1 MPHDKRPNEY
11 APGRIPEIIT
21 KPQDGLSRVPIVAML
36 AISALLVALMAG
48 LSWKN
53 GRDRILANEESA
65 ISRQIQAATE
75 ELLSTIKDA
84 ETGQRGYL
92 LTGGEQ
98 YLEPYNSAAA
108 RVAAILSQLRDAASM
123 RPDQSDREKALEPV
137 VLAKMSEL
145 AATVDLRRS
154 QGLPPALRVVE
165 TDAGKHYMDDIR
177 TQSAAMRDIA
187 ARRVA
192 TFSAIAETS
201 ASRLRIVST
210 AGSLVLLGF
219 LAISAVTVLRGLAH
233 REDLYHRATS
243 NAELLSVTL
252 SSIGDAVI
260 ATDTE
265 SRISFINPVAQDL
278 TGWAETDAIG
288 IPIEQVFRI
297 VNEATR
303 APVPNPAEKAMQTGT
318 IVGLANHTI
327 LITRQGKEIPI
338 DDSGSPIRNPDGA
351 VVGAIL
357 VFRDISE
364 RYQSD
369 KLLKASNEQLQQFV
383 TAAAHDLRAPLNSA
397 SVYTEL
403 LARQL
408 AGQIDTEGEQTLGYV
423 QSGVR
428 RILRLVDDLLAYA
441 QASHFQPE
449 EDKRT
454 PIENALNTV
463 LENLRSEIEKTG
475 ATITADK
482 LSVVAAHEAHMVQ
495 LLQNLIGNALKY
507 YGNNPPEVRISC
519 ESTDSEWVIS
529 VSDNGVGIGPAYTE
543 EIFRPFKRLHGDDR
557 PGSGIGLATCQKIVA
572 GYGGRI
578 WVTSE
583 PGKGS
588 TFFFSLPYRDAGTAD
603 GART

>member
-1 MPHDKRPNEY
+1 
-11 APGRIPEIIT
+11 
-21 KPQDGLSRVPIVAML
+21 ML
-36 AISALLVALMAG
+36 TVSVLLVALMAG

-53 GRDRILANEESA
+53 GRDNAIAYDESSLSQRIDE
-65 ISRQIQAATE
+65 AAE
-75 ELLSTIKDA
+75 ALLSTMKDA

-92 LTGGEQ
+92 LTGDEQ
-98 YLEPYNSAAA
+98 YLDSYNSA
-108 RVAAILSQLRDAASM
+108 VAQISSILGKLRDAAAA
-123 RPDQSDREKALEPV
+123 RPHQADREKALEPA

-154 QGLPPALRVVE
+154 QGLPPALRAVE
-165 TDAGKHYMDDIR
+165 TDAGKRYMDDIR

-192 TFSAIAETS
+192 VFSAIAETS
-201 ASRLRIVST
+201 AGRLRIVST
-210 AGSLVLLGF
+210 AGSLILLGF
-219 LAISAVTVLRGLAH
+219 LAISAVTVLRGLAL

-243 NAELLSVTL
+243 DAELLSVTL

-265 SRISFINPVAQDL
+265 SRITFINPVGQDL
-278 TGWAETDAIG
+278 TGWNEKDAIG
-288 IPIEQVFRI
+288 MPMEQVFRI

-303 APVPNPAEKAMQTGT
+303 APVPSPAERAMQTGT

-338 DDSGSPIRNPDGA
+338 DDSGSPIRNPEGA

-364 RYQSD
+364 RHRSD
-369 KLLKASNEQLQQFV
+369 AQLKASNEQLQQFV
-383 TAAAHDLRAPLNSA
+383 TAAAHDLRAPLNST

-403 LARQL
+403 LARRL
-408 AGQIDTEGEQTLGYV
+408 AGQIDAEREQILGYV

-441 QASHFQPE
+441 QATHFE
-449 EDKRT
+449 LEDDKQT

-463 LENLRSEIEKTG
+463 LENLRSEIERTA
-475 ATITADK
+475 ATITAEK
-482 LSVVAAHEAHMVQ
+482 LPVVAAHESHLVQ

-507 YGNNPPEVRISC
+507 HGDIPPQVRVSC
-519 ESTDSEWVIS
+519 ANTESEWVVS
-529 VSDNGVGIGPAYTE
+529 VSDNGVGIQPVYTQ
-543 EIFRPFKRLHGDDR
+543 EIFKPFKRLHGDDR

-588 TFFFSLPYRDAGTAD
+588 TFFFSLPYREG
-603 GART
+603 GATNRARA

>member
-1 MPHDKRPNEY
+1 MPHDKGSADSTP
-11 APGRIPEIIT
+11 ARIPEMIT
-21 KPQDGLSRVPIVAML
+21 KPQHGLSRVPIVTML

-53 GRDRILANEESA
+53 GHDSALADEESA
-65 ISRQIQAATE
+65 ISRRIQGATE
-75 ELLSTIKDA
+75 ELLSTVKDA

-92 LTGGEQ
+92 LTGGEP
-98 YLEPYNSAAA
+98 YLEPYKSA
-108 RVAAILSQLRDAASM
+108 VAQISTIINKLRDAAAA
-123 RPDQSDREKALEPV
+123 RPDQAQREKTLEPV
-137 VLAKMSEL
+137 VQAKMNEL

-154 QGLPPALRVVE
+154 QGLPPALRVME
-165 TDAGKHYMDDIR
+165 TDAGKRYMDDIR
-177 TQSAAMRDIA
+177 RQSAAMRDVSDQRA
-187 ARRVA
+187 AM
-192 TFSAIAETS
+192 FSAIAETS
-201 ASRLRIVST
+201 ADRLRVVST
-210 AGSLVLLGF
+210 AGSLVLLCF
-219 LAISAVTVLRGLAH
+219 LAISAVTIIRGLAH

-243 NAELLSVTL
+243 NAELLRVTL

-260 ATDTE
+260 ATDTG
-265 SRISFINPVAQDL
+265 SRITFINPVGQEL
-278 TGWAETDAIG
+278 TGWTEKDALG
-288 IPIEQVFRI
+288 IPMEQVFRI

-303 APVPNPAEKAMQTGT
+303 AAVPNPAEKAMRTGA

-364 RYQSD
+364 RHFSEKQ
-369 KLLKASNEQLQQFV
+369 LKASNEQLQHFV

-408 AGQIDTEGEQTLGYV
+408 AGQIDSEGDQILSYV
-423 QSGVR
+423 QGCVR

-441 QASHFQPE
+441 QASHFKPE
-449 EDKRT
+449 EGKQT
-454 PIENALNTV
+454 PIENALNTA
-463 LENLRSEIEKTG
+463 LENLRSEIEKTA

-482 LSVVAAHEAHMVQ
+482 LSVVAAHEAHLVQ

-507 YGNNPPEVRISC
+507 YGDNPPEVRISC
-519 ESTDSEWVIS
+519 ESTDSEWVVS
-529 VSDNGVGIGPAYTE
+529 VSDNGIGIEPAYTE
-543 EIFRPFKRLHGDDR
+543 EVFRPFKRLHGDDR

-588 TFFFSLPYRDAGTAD
+588 TFFFSLPYRDGGRTK
-603 GART
+603 GAAL